1 MISVSNKPNHAT
13 MPPAAT
19 TESEPAS
26 DDGYDK
32 PRWVGIQGLD
42 PMVSCAPA
50 PNARSGAAQSPLS
63 DDALIDKGAL
73 MPLSE
78 RA

>member
-1 MISVSNKPNHAT
+1 
-13 MPPAAT
+13 MPPPAT
-19 TESEPAS
+19 TESEPVS
-26 DDGYDK
+26 DDGYEK

-50 PNARSGAAQSPLS
+50 PNARNSAAQSPLS
-63 DDALIDKGAL
+63 DDAPIDKGSL
-73 MPLSE
+73 MRVSE